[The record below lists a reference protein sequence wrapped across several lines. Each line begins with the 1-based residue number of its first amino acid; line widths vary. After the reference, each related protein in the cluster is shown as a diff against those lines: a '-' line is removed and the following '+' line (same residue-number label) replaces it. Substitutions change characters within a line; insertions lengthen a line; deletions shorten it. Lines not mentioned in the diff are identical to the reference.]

1 MEILKD
7 KKFIIGGL
15 AVVGVIALISYFRK
29 PKRNSEGFF
38 GANGTQDLGIAP
50 ISPISIPLGDDNI
63 PTTFT
68 RKVFTNDGMKSYCG
82 RYDMIRTKRGFIYR
96 LQPDLVSLFASAG
109 AMSTVTFTNGS
120 FYNSNGTI
128 IGTNNPPTTISY
140 KIFRNAWFNG
150 QPCN

>member
-38 GANGTQDLGIAP
+38 GANGTRSLQTAP
-50 ISPISIPLGDDNI
+50 ISEISFPTVKNKI

-68 RKVFTNDGMKSYCG
+68 RRVFTNGGMKSYCG
-82 RYDMIRTKRGFIYR
+82 RYDMIAGKKGFVYR
-96 LQPDLVSLFASAG
+96 LQLDLVSGFANAG
-109 AMSTVTFTNGS
+109 ALSTVTFANGN

-128 IGTNNPPTTISY
+128 IRTNNAPTIISY
-140 KIFRNAWFNG
+140 ADFKNAWVKG
-150 QPCN
+150 QACN

>member
-29 PKRNSEGFF
+29 PKINSEGFF
-38 GANGTQDLGIAP
+38 SANGNRSLETAP
-50 ISPISIPLGDDNI
+50 ISEISLPMENNI

-68 RKVFTNDGMKSYCG
+68 RKVFTNGGMKSYCG
-82 RYDMIRTKRGFIYR
+82 RYDMIAGKKGFVYR
-96 LQPDLVSLFASAG
+96 LQLDLISAFANAG
-109 AMSTVTFTNGS
+109 ALSTVTFANGN

-128 IGTNNPPTTISY
+128 IGTNNPPTIISNLDY
-140 KIFRNAWFNG
+140 KKAWLNG

>member
-38 GANGTQDLGIAP
+38 GANGTRSLQTAP
-50 ISPISIPLGDDNI
+50 ISEISLPIGNNI

-68 RKVFTNDGMKSYCG
+68 RKIFTNDGMKSYCG
-82 RYDMIRTKRGFIYR
+82 RYDMIAGKKGFVYR
-96 LQPDLVSLFASAG
+96 LQLDLVSLFASAG
-109 AMSTVTFTNGS
+109 AMSTVTFSNGN
-120 FYNSNGTI
+120 FYNSMGTI
-128 IGTNNPPTTISY
+128 IQTNNPPTIISNADF
-140 KIFRNAWFNG
+140 KKAWFKG

>member
-1 MEILKD
+1 MEILRD

-50 ISPISIPLGDDNI
+50 ISPISVSLGEDNI

-68 RKVFTNDGMKSYCG
+68 RRVFTNGGTKSYCG
-82 RYDMIRTKRGFIYR
+82 RYDVISGKRGFIYR

-109 AMSTVTFTNGS
+109 AMSTVTFTNGN

-128 IGTNNPPTTISY
+128 IGTNNPPTIISN
-140 KIFRNAWFNG
+140 KIFRNAFLNG